1 LKSSHPDTG
10 SPVSEMADAGLW
22 RRFMGAVY
30 ESVILVGVVIFF
42 AYGYSALGQYR
53 GEAGLARWVFQGF
66 LLLVIS
72 AYFIGFWSEGRRSL
86 PMKTVAVRLVDSQS
100 QPLSLARATLRC
112 GLIWILVLVPAA
124 LAFALH
130 PAWLLLWALSFAWAA
145 FSPQRQTLHDQLS
158 GTRLIIDRNA
168 AP

>member
-1 LKSSHPDTG
+1 MPG
-10 SPVSEMADAGLW
+10 AGLW

-30 ESVILVGVVIFF
+30 EAVILIGVVIFF

-53 GEAGLARWVFQGF
+53 AEAGPARWVFQGF

-72 AYFIGFWSEGRRSL
+72 AYFIGFWSDGRRSL
-86 PMKTVAVRLVDSQS
+86 PMKTVAVRLVDSQNR
-100 QPLSLARATLRC
+100 PLTVTRAALRC

-124 LAFALH
+124 LAFQLH
-130 PAWLLLWALSFAWAA
+130 PAWLLLWALSFAWAV
-145 FSPQRQTLHDQLS
+145 FSPQQQTLHDKLS
-158 GTRLIIDRNA
+158 GTRLVIDRSA